1 MKKLAKIVVKMN
13 DNFKKYI
20 TIIYTAI
27 VTLLVMCVFVWAC
40 DDIYIG
46 KSEEDIEK
54 EIYESMFQID
64 TTIGR
69 IKIMLGD
76 SSSINK

>member
-1 MKKLAKIVVKMN
+1 MN

-20 TIIYTAI
+20 TIIYTTI
-27 VTLLVMCVFVWAC
+27 ITLLVMCVFVWAC
-40 DDIYIG
+40 DDFYFG

-54 EIYESMFQID
+54 EIYESMFEID

>member
-1 MKKLAKIVVKMN
+1 MN
-13 DNFKKYI
+13 ESFKKYI

-27 VTLLVMCVFVWAC
+27 ITLLVMCVFVWAC
-40 DDIYIG
+40 DNFYIG

-54 EIYESMFQID
+54 EIYESMFEID

-69 IKIMLGD
+69 IKLMLGD
-76 SSSINK
+76 SSSVNK

>member
-1 MKKLAKIVVKMN
+1 MN
-13 DNFKKYI
+13 ESYKKYI
-20 TIIYTAI
+20 TIVYT
-27 VTLLVMCVFVWAC
+27 VVTTLLVMCVFVWAC
-40 DDIYIG
+40 DDFYIG
-46 KSEEDIEK
+46 KSQEDIEK
-54 EIYESMFQID
+54 EIYESMFEID

>member
-1 MKKLAKIVVKMN
+1 MNETLRKYLA
-13 DNFKKYI
+13 
-20 TIIYTAI
+20 IIYTAI
-27 VTLLVMCVFVWAC
+27 ATLLFMSVFVWAC
-40 DDIYIG
+40 DNFYIG

-54 EIYESMFQID
+54 EIYESMFEID

-76 SSSINK
+76 SSSVNK

>member
-1 MKKLAKIVVKMN
+1 MN
-13 DNFKKYI
+13 DDFKKYI

-27 VTLLVMCVFVWAC
+27 ITLLVMCVFVWAC

-54 EIYESMFQID
+54 EIYESMFEID

-76 SSSINK
+76 SSSVNK

>member
-1 MKKLAKIVVKMN
+1 MN
-13 DNFKKYI
+13 ESYKKYI

-40 DDIYIG
+40 DDFYFG
-46 KSEEDIEK
+46 KSEEEIEK
-54 EIYESMFQID
+54 EIYENMFEID

-69 IKIMLGD
+69 IKLMLGD
-76 SSSINK
+76 SSSVNK